1 MNDAAVTADEIV
13 SRLAG
18 LADPRAAEG
27 MARYGITGKK
37 IYGIKLPC
45 LRWLA
50 KEIGENRRLALELW
64 NVNSRE
70 TRIVASLI
78 DNPAEVTETQMETW
92 VREFD
97 SWEICDQIC
106 MNLFEK
112 TPFAYLKAVEWCHRE
127 KEFVK
132 RAGFVLMARLAVSDK
147 ISPDEKFEQFFP
159 LIKRE
164 SDDPRIYV
172 KKGINW
178 ALRQIGKRNLR
189 LNMLAVKTARDIQKK
204 DSSAAGWIASDALR
218 ELTGKSVQSRLL
230 KKNDKKNRRLRK

>member
-18 LADPRAAEG
+18 LTDPRAAEG

-45 LRWLA
+45 LRRLA

-70 TRIVASLI
+70 TRIIASLI

-164 SDDPRIYV
+164 SD
-172 KKGINW
+172 
-178 ALRQIGKRNLR
+178 NLR

-204 DSSAAGWIASDALR
+204 DSPVAGWIASDALR
-218 ELTGKSVQSRLL
+218 ELTGKSVQSRLQ